1 LDPVFLL
8 SHLFSVVSEHLKQK
22 HQGGIPSSAGQA
34 GMPVPWKKNR
44 RAQEKLLNGQQVLH
58 FVEQRFEPVGFG
70 DYRGDPGAMGV
81 GVGNGVFVQ
90 SEKNDLRWRMS
101 LFQGTAGVQATHA
114 RHRQVHDDQ
123 IRIESV
129 GFFEC
134 VNAVHGFIHDVRRMH
149 FERGSYD
156 EPNHLVVIYD

>member
-1 LDPVFLL
+1 ML
-8 SHLFSVVSEHLKQK
+8 SEHLEQK
-22 HQGGIPSSAGQA
+22 RQGEVPSPAGQA
-34 GMPVPWKKNR
+34 GMPVPLKKNR
-44 RAQEKLLNGQQVLH
+44 RAQEKLFNGQQVLH
-58 FVEQRFEPVGFG
+58 FVEQRFEPVGFC
-70 DYRGDPGAMGV
+70 DYHGDPGAMGV

-101 LFQGTAGVQATHA
+101 LFQGTARVQAAHA